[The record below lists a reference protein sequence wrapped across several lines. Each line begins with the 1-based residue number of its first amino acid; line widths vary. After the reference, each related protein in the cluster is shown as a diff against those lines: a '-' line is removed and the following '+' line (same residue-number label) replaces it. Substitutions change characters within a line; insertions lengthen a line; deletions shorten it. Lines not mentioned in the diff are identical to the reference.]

1 MNILSAIGYNTQS
14 NLKTAAGCG
23 TEREQRHS
31 TGGILKWQKIM
42 KQTETNQTMRAKIS
56 GKVIPE
62 TAEKTVL
69 RTNPKTAMATVTETK
84 RPMNTNLRKTANLT
98 DIDLPE
104 GILDK

>member
-42 KQTETNQTMRAKIS
+42 CLKKSTAKIQQ
-56 GKVIPE
+56 
-62 TAEKTVL
+62 
-69 RTNPKTAMATVTETK
+69 
-84 RPMNTNLRKTANLT
+84 T
-98 DIDLPE
+98 DLM
-104 GILDK
+104 KMR

>member
-42 KQTETNQTMRAKIS
+42 SLKTR
-56 GKVIPE
+56 
-62 TAEKTVL
+62 TAEIQQTDLMKMIL
-69 RTNPKTAMATVTETK
+69 RIARILTQKTAA
-84 RPMNTNLRKTANLT
+84 KTRVVILT
-98 DIDLPE
+98 SLGKILLPDIK
-104 GILDK
+104 IF

>member
-42 KQTETNQTMRAKIS
+42 SLKTRTAKIQQTDLMKMRS
-56 GKVIPE
+56 I
-62 TAEKTVL
+62 L
-69 RTNPKTAMATVTETK
+69 RIARILTQKTAA
-84 RPMNTNLRKTANLT
+84 KTRVVILT
-98 DIDLPE
+98 SLGKILLPDIK
-104 GILDK
+104 IF

>member
-42 KQTETNQTMRAKIS
+42 SLKTENSKNSTNRSYENEMNSQDCKNSYSKNSSKNKSRNSYES
-56 GKVIPE
+56 GE
-62 TAEKTVL
+62 DTTS
-69 RTNPKTAMATVTETK
+69 RY
-84 RPMNTNLRKTANLT
+84 
-98 DIDLPE
+98 
-104 GILDK
+104 

>member
-42 KQTETNQTMRAKIS
+42 RVKTRQKTIRLTKL
-56 GKVIPE
+56 P
-62 TAEKTVL
+62 TAEMQWTAAPGSECL
-69 RTNPKTAMATVTETK
+69 RMHQCLSESPRENPPPELPVQKA
-84 RPMNTNLRKTANLT
+84 
-98 DIDLPE
+98 DLPVQIYE
-104 GILDK
+104 P